1 MITIESKGSFDQGEG
16 GVLPIQTSESVRVRV
31 THTRDATRSTTTGVI
46 YRLDASKRSEQIV
59 ALVAREG
66 VRSKLKN

>member
-1 MITIESKGSFDQGEG
+1 M
-16 GVLPIQTSESVRVRV
+16 PIQTSESVRVRV